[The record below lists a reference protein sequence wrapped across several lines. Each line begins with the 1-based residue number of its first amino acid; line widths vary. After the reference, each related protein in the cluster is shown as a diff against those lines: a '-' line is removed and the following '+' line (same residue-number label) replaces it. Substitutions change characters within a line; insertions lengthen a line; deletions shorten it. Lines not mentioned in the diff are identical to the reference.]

1 MSRLIAVTGSSGF
14 IGRWLARE
22 LARRGHRVRGLSRR
36 PDPAASPAVEW
47 VAGDLESESALRSL
61 VAGADV
67 VVHAAGVVAA
77 ARDDEFARVNAEGTR
92 ALLDVLDETGSQAP
106 FLFLSSLA
114 AREPAVSPYAA
125 SKAEAER
132 LALARAG
139 SREILVVRP
148 PAVYGPGDRATLPLW
163 AQLVRGWLL
172 APRGAQRFSLL
183 YVGDLAVLLADLV
196 EGSWTGGA
204 VLEPDDAA
212 PDFHD
217 WPGAAATASRVL
229 RSPVRLVRLPRAV
242 FAAAAVAS
250 EGAARWLGGPPAIGR
265 GKVAEMFQR
274 DWCCRRS
281 TMAGIAWRPATAFD
295 DGLAATLAWYRDKGQ
310 AAA

>member
-1 MSRLIAVTGSSGF
+1 VG
-14 IGRWLARE
+14 
-22 LARRGHRVRGLSRR
+22 RGHRVRGLSRR
-36 PDPAASPAVEW
+36 PDPAACPGVEW
-47 VAGDLESESALRSL
+47 VAGDLESKAALRSL
-61 VAGADV
+61 VADAEA

-77 ARDDEFARVNAEGTR
+77 AKDEAFARVNAGGTR
-92 ALLDVLDETGSQAP
+92 TLLDVLDETGSPAP
-106 FLFLSSLA
+106 LLLLSSLA
-114 AREPAVSPYAA
+114 AREPAVSSYAA

-132 LALARAG
+132 VALAG
-139 SREILVVRP
+139 SREVVVVRP

-172 APRGAQRFSLL
+172 APRGAQRFSLI
-183 YVGDLAVLLADLV
+183 YVEDLARLLADLV
-196 EGSWTGGA
+196 EGSWPRGT
-204 VLEPDDAA
+204 VLEPDDQA

-217 WPGAAATASRVL
+217 WPGAAAAASRVL

-265 GKVAEMFQR
+265 GKVAELFQR
-274 DWCCRRS
+274 DWCCRRA
-281 TMAGIAWRPATAFD
+281 TMAGIAWRPATAFE
-295 DGLAATLAWYRDKGQ
+295 DGLAATLAWYRDEGR